1 MKELTV
7 NLKYLKDEGSI
18 LSFIYSV
25 LYNLSYINLV
35 DVNFE
40 SKLKVLS
47 KKLSDMRKNFDSI
60 KFIVPENDTVKL
72 DKEFDQK
79 MDDFLVEIGVWRKP
93 EDDKDLGDREW
104 DIEMRQILWRAR
116 YLSLVDDFNQLYECI
131 WFVWTNHKRGGRDMK
146 LIFKNLNK
154 WKRIMP
160 PAI

>member
-1 MKELTV
+1 LR
-7 NLKYLKDEGSI
+7 N
-18 LSFIYSV
+18 IY
-25 LYNLSYINLV
+25 
-35 DVNFE
+35 
-40 SKLKVLS
+40 
-47 KKLSDMRKNFDSI
+47 DSI
-60 KFIVPENDTVKL
+60 KFIVPENDEVKL

-93 EDDKDLGDREW
+93 EDDCKVLGDREW

-116 YLSLVDDFNQLYECI
+116 YVSLVDDFNQLYECI
-131 WFVWTNHKRGGRDMK
+131 WFVWTGRKTGGRDME